1 MKFMSQRTKNV
12 ITEVITGLGLAQT
25 MLHIVPGIPSWV
37 GVTAAALVNVLNE
50 VLKDYPASPS
60 S

>member
-1 MKFMSQRTKNV
+1 MNQKTKNV

-37 GVTAAALVNVLNE
+37 GVTVAGLVNVLNE
-50 VLKDYPASPS
+50 VLKDYPAAPS